1 MGSPGFTEQPG
12 MLFVSLTRSR
22 DICFGRLMIRHRQ
35 CLSAVKMPSTQLRVE
50 DLGQWLGFSL
60 SSIGAWS
67 IVWSV
72 RRDSRLAAW
81 SFMQMLKRVK
91 PLHSSQP
98 HRNCRGSHQ
107 TFRSLCSDGPKL
119 Y

>member
-1 MGSPGFTEQPG
+1 
-12 MLFVSLTRSR
+12 
-22 DICFGRLMIRHRQ
+22 
-35 CLSAVKMPSTQLRVE
+35 
-50 DLGQWLGFSL
+50 
-60 SSIGAWS
+60 
-67 IVWSV
+67 V

-81 SFMQMLKRVK
+81 CGSRCGKVLTTIAYRPLSK